1 MSDQDSGGIQPELQF
16 KVSNIQVQFCE
27 TQSVV
32 GASGSVGSVFA
43 SLKSCEYCL
52 AVLLTLEQSITHHNF
67 SFVVW
72 RTILGK
78 KWDFLYS
85 LKWKSSASP
94 ILTLILHLVISD
106 LGKVINTVELS

>member
-52 AVLLTLEQSITHHNF
+52 TVLLTLEQSITHHNF

-85 LKWKSSASP
+85 LK
-94 ILTLILHLVISD
+94 
-106 LGKVINTVELS
+106 

>member
-1 MSDQDSGGIQPELQF
+1 MIFFNFKMSDQDSGGIQPELQF

-52 AVLLTLEQSITHHNF
+52 TVLLTLEQSITHDNF
-67 SFVVW
+67 SFVAW
-72 RTILGK
+72 WTILGK
-78 KWDFLYS
+78 KLVYS
-85 LKWKSSASP
+85 LK
-94 ILTLILHLVISD
+94 
-106 LGKVINTVELS
+106 